1 MKKLLGMLPDWVEKG
16 YVDGDVWKDLS
27 KFVNQET
34 IASVLNK
41 SGSPVDVSIFR
52 ANQADRLFSHLSQYV
67 YPSELKEFA
76 VKRLGIRETR
86 YEMIEEDHIYAKRRN
101 FEVNVETN
109 LTIFNDFYSNLISLN
124 LYNYR
129 QYLDTFVQKQFSNYV
144 FIHSGTSFMVTVSEI
159 LVIEIFDE

>member
-1 MKKLLGMLPDWVEKG
+1 MFSDWVEKG

-27 KFVNQET
+27 EFVNRET

-41 SGSPVDVSIFR
+41 SDSSINTSHSVKSISIG
-52 ANQADRLFSHLSQYV
+52 NQNDRILSHVSQYV

-76 VKRLGIRETR
+76 VKRLRLRETR

-109 LTIFNDFYSNLISLN
+109 
-124 LYNYR
+124 
-129 QYLDTFVQKQFSNYV
+129 QW
-144 FIHSGTSFMVTVSEI
+144 
-159 LVIEIFDE
+159 